1 MNTPQEILRTAMDK
15 GKKER
20 IFKSTVLSKLS
31 DYWIETEFLLLAE
44 TGAMSVILLL
54 FLLFVK
60 KCFPEADIFDLLS
73 AVIDNPSIIAVAAVF
88 FIVGFI
94 IITPLYYGIKWCY
107 FQIAKGKTAPVSGA
121 FFGYLEIHRWFK
133 ALVLSAVI
141 SLRKLVIYL
150 PFGIMSAVGVFIA
163 SELIAN
169 TDSRVT
175 ETFIHMG
182 TAVLL
187 ICAYVIFLLLTVKY
201 EAVPFIYA
209 ENPDKNPFEILRE
222 GISLMD
228 GSKAVYSAMI
238 ISYVPFMVLCI
249 LGFPIVILS
258 PIFNMARAYTCARII
273 DKKLSVTDNENSAE
287 NSEKTERSEIT
298 A

>member
-1 MNTPQEILRTAMDK
+1 MDRK
-15 GKKER
+15 KKER
-20 IFKSTVLSKLS
+20 IFKSTVISKLS

-44 TGAMSVILLL
+44 MGAISVILLL

-60 KCFPEADIFDLLS
+60 KCFPDADIFNPIS
-73 AVIDNPSIIAVAAVF
+73 AVTHDPPIIAAAAAFSV
-88 FIVGFI
+88 VGFI
-94 IITPLYYGIKWCY
+94 VITPLYYGIKWCY

-121 FFGYLEIHRWFK
+121 FFGYLEIHRWLG

-141 SLRKLVIYL
+141 SLRKLLTYL
-150 PFGIMSAVGVFIA
+150 PFGIISAVGVFIA

-209 ENPDKNPFEILRE
+209 ENPDKAPFEILRE

-238 ISYVPFMVLCI
+238 ISYVPIMVLCI
-249 LGFPIVILS
+249 LGFPIVILF
-258 PIFNMARAYTCARII
+258 PIFNMAKAYTCARII
-273 DKKLSVTDNENSAE
+273 DKKLSVSDNDDLAE